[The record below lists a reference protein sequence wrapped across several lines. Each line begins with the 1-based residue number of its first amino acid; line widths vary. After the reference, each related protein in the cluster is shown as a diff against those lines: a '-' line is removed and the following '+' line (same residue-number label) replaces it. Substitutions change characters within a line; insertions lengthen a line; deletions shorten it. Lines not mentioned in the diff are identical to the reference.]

1 MKILVI
7 MPTLNESRNVTIQY
21 KKIRQ
26 CLINSYILFVDDN
39 SSDGTISEIKN
50 LQKKDKKINLIV
62 RSGKLGIGS
71 AHKDAFKFAYKKKFD
86 IAVTLDADGTHDP
99 LKIPTMLK
107 FIKNYEIIITNRF
120 KNKKALKNWHWM
132 RKLLTLLRYYLINFV
147 LEIDFDTS
155 GAFRC
160 YNLRKISLKHLLQ
173 AQNNSYS
180 FFWESTHIL
189 NKLKY
194 KIKEIPIILPY
205 RKIGISKMNF
215 TDILSALMYLLYYY
229 VKKI

>member
-7 MPTLNESRNVTIQY
+7 IPTLNERYNVTIQY
-21 KKIRQ
+21 KKIIK
-26 CLINSYILFVDDN
+26 CLKNPYILFVDDN

-50 LQKKDKKINLIV
+50 LQKKNKNISLII
-62 RSGKLGIGS
+62 RGKKLGIGS
-71 AHKDAFKFAYKKKFD
+71 AHKDSFKFAYKKKFD

-99 LKIPTMLK
+99 LKIPLMLK
-107 FIKNYEIIITNRF
+107 YIKNHEIIITNRF
-120 KNKKALKNWHWM
+120 KGKKALNNWHWM
-132 RKLLTLLRYYLINFV
+132 RKLLTLVRYYLVNFV
-147 LEIDFDTS
+147 LGINFDTS

-160 YNLRKISLKHLLQ
+160 YNLRKIKLKHLLQ
-173 AQNNSYS
+173 AKNNSYS
-180 FFWESTHIL
+180 FFWESIHIL

-215 TDILSALMYLLYYY
+215 LDVFSALVYLFYYY
-229 VKKI
+229 FKKF